1 MRFII
6 IRNII
11 STLLGLILRIRHFL
25 YDRGI
30 FKSISPEINTIV
42 IGNLAIGG
50 AGKTPFTDFLLQDLK
65 TFGDTGFVSRG
76 YGRKTSGLVEIL
88 PSSDATLI
96 GDEPLLIHRHHP
108 DIPGAVA
115 EKRIIGI
122 NFLAKKFPQLQR
134 IVLDDAFQHRA
145 LQARTKI
152 LLSKFDLPFYNDQL
166 WPAGGLRDLISRAE
180 TADAI
185 VITSTPHLTPS
196 DTLSEIRDQIAKV
209 SKSPV
214 FFSHIETL
222 PLISLHR
229 HATPTPKVW
238 GGFCGIAHPK
248 SFLVSLKQ
256 NFNIQEEFVW
266 RDHQWL
272 GDEEARKLRSKLVT
286 FGGKIEGWITTEKD
300 AMRIAH
306 LPQWKDIPIYY
317 LPIKTTIH
325 KEDKEEWKKWLS
337 QHL

>member
-1 MRFII
+1 
-6 IRNII
+6 
-11 STLLGLILRIRHFL
+11 
-25 YDRGI
+25 
-30 FKSISPEINTIV
+30 
-42 IGNLAIGG
+42 
-50 AGKTPFTDFLLQDLK
+50 
-65 TFGDTGFVSRG
+65 
-76 YGRKTSGLVEIL
+76 
-88 PSSDATLI
+88 
-96 GDEPLLIHRHHP
+96 
-108 DIPGAVA
+108 
-115 EKRIIGI
+115 
-122 NFLAKKFPQLQR
+122 
-134 IVLDDAFQHRA
+134 
-145 LQARTKI
+145 
-152 LLSKFDLPFYNDQL
+152 KFDLPFYNDQL

-272 GDEEARKLRSKLVT
+272 GDEEAEKLRSKLVT

>member
-11 STLLGLILRIRHFL
+11 STLLGLVLRIRHFL
-25 YDRGI
+25 YDIGI
-30 FKSISPEINTIV
+30 FKSISPEIKTIV

-50 AGKTPFTDFLLQDLK
+50 AGKTPFTDFLLQELK
-65 TFGDTGFVSRG
+65 TSGATGFVSRG

-122 NFLAKKFPQLQR
+122 NFLAKKFSHLQR

-145 LQARTKI
+145 LRAHTNI

-166 WPAGGLRDLISRAE
+166 WPAGGLRDLITRSA

-185 VITSTPHLTPS
+185 VITSTPHRASTT
-196 DTLSEIRDQIAKV
+196 TLSEIRNQIAKF

-214 FFSHIETL
+214 FFAHIEIL
-222 PLISLHR
+222 PLVSLH
-229 HATPTPKVW
+229 AQSQANPNIW
-238 GGFCGIAHPK
+238 GAFCGIAHPQ
-248 SFLVSLKQ
+248 SFLESLKQ
-256 NFNIQEEFVW
+256 NFNIQQEFVW

-272 GDEEARKLRSKLVT
+272 GDKEAEKLRAKLVT

-325 KEDKEEWKKWLS
+325 KEDLEEWKKWLN